1 MEFPYEELERY
12 ELASEIPDNVDRS
25 RLWSVAIYDT
35 DCDCCAYLYGP
46 SQDHINVFYWVLTQ
60 EQHDGRTYYEE
71 MAHRDRCEVVA

>member
-1 MEFPYEELERY
+1 MEFPYEEIERY

-46 SQDHINVFYWVLTQ
+46 SQDHVNVFYW
-60 EQHDGRTYYEE
+60 Y
-71 MAHRDRCEVVA
+71 